1 MKKTGLIA
9 LAVVVSLAGCGQAKT
24 TTVKKATP
32 SAPKQALKATTYTQ
46 DGSTVM
52 LSKDGTFVAE
62 TKDNDQHTDTM
73 RQGTYQFN
81 HAKTKATLKVTGVTT
96 ATYPDQ
102 SALDQAT
109 APQQIT
115 RKLKGQTLTLTEK
128 TLPTLT
134 LADAKKSATKLSRYD
149 DFYPALTKKYN
160 ATYGALQ
167 AKTYFASTNTS
178 SDVGSGFL
186 WFKGNHF
193 FWRLQPTHSVDA
205 TDRVV
210 FAEGSYIFDAAKS
223 ELNLTLTDQSPL
235 YYQPTGLDYD
245 DRQKGYTKSEAGPL
259 GSTVTMT
266 LSQVGDHYQ
275 IGCDDPNVGTY
286 VVSGDGTVSY
296 TVAHMEA
303 QFVKA
308 KTITDVFP
316 TADDFLQ
323 YIEDGI
329 ENGDDADNVDHYG
342 VTTDQTI
349 QVSDDADQTM
359 TDTPVKY
366 VVSYE
371 NMAAHHE
378 EHVAVSEDGTSYYA
392 MSLGAYMTDS
402 DRTSEMQQK
411 ISDLAN

>member
-9 LAVVVSLAGCGQAKT
+9 LAIVVLLAGCGQAKT

-32 SAPKQALKATTYTQ
+32 SAPKQTLKATTYTQ

-134 LADAKKSATKLSRYD
+134 LADAKKSAAKLSHYD

-160 ATYGALQ
+160 ATYGALEPKIYV
-167 AKTYFASTNTS
+167 ATTNTP
-178 SDVGSGFL
+178 DDIGGGYL
-186 WFKGNHF
+186 WFKGNRF
-193 FWRLQPTHSVDA
+193 FWRLEPTHRFGVENSV
-205 TDRVV
+205 VY
-210 FAEGSYIFDAAKS
+210 AEGNYVFDVANSVLK
-223 ELNLTLTDQSPL
+223 LTLTDQSPL
-235 YYQPTGLDYD
+235 YHRPTGIDYD
-245 DRQKGYTKSEAGPL
+245 DRPKLYVSSEAGPINDH
-259 GSTVTMT
+259 VTLK
-266 LSQVGDHYQ
+266 LSQVGGNYQ
-275 IGCDDPNVGTY
+275 MRCDDPDVGTY
-286 VVSGDGTVSY
+286 VPDSDNTGMY
-296 TVAHMEA
+296 TVAHLES
-303 QFVKA
+303 QFHKA
-308 KTITDVFP
+308 LTITDVFP

-378 EHVAVSEDGTSYYA
+378 EHVAVAEDGTSYYA
-392 MSLGAYMTDS
+392 LSLGAYMPDS